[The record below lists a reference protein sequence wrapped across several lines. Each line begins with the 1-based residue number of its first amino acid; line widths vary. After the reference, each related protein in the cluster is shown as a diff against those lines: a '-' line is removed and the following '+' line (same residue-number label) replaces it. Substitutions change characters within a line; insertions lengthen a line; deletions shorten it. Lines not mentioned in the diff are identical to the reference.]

1 MKKLTGDK
9 DGLIGTYEV
18 DGQRFEVQKFYAGKG
33 IGARWAIIGKWFDG
47 QPKYNFQDASKQVA
61 DWLEMGGRKIA

>member
-1 MKKLTGDK
+1 MKRLSTDR

-33 IGARWAIIGKWFDG
+33 IGARWAIVGKWFDG
-47 QPKYNFQDASKQVA
+47 APKYNVTDMSRQAS
-61 DWLEMGGRKIA
+61 DWLAMGGRKIT